1 MRLALLSPDIVEAIA
16 TGRQPIE
23 LTADIL
29 TYPAD
34 MPIEWSA
41 QKAHLGFA

>member
-1 MRLALLSPDIVEAIA
+1 MQGTIA
-16 TGRQPIE
+16 TGRQPTE
-23 LTADIL
+23 LTAEVL
-29 TYPAD
+29 TFPAD